1 MIKQLIT
8 TKNAPDAIGPY
19 SQAIRVDNLIFL
31 SGQIGI
37 DPITKKFAYN
47 DVRGQ
52 VEQIFENVKAVLK
65 EAGASLENIVKT
77 TVFLKNIADFS
88 IINELYTEYLKKPF
102 PARSV
107 VVVKELPLSVD
118 IEIEAIAVL

>member
-19 SQAIRVDNLIFL
+19 SQAIRKDNFVFL

-37 DPITKKFAYN
+37 DPITKKVVCK
-47 DVRGQ
+47 DIKGQ
-52 VEQIFENVKAVLK
+52 SEQVFKNIKAVLK
-65 EAGASLENIVKT
+65 QAGANLSNIVKT
-77 TVFLKNIADFS
+77 TVFLKNIKDFT
-88 IINELYTEYLKKPF
+88 IVNELYAKYFKEPF

-107 VVVKELPLSVD
+107 VAVKELPLSAD
-118 IEIEAIAVL
+118 IEIEVIAVL

>member
-37 DPITKKFAYN
+37 DPITKKFTYN

-118 IEIEAIAVL
+118 IEIEAIAAL

>member
-19 SQAIRVDNLIFL
+19 SQAIRKDNFVFL

-37 DPITKKFAYN
+37 DPMTKKLACK
-47 DVRGQ
+47 DVKGQ
-52 VEQIFENVKAVLK
+52 SEQVFKNIKAVLK
-65 EAGASLENIVKT
+65 QAGANLSNIVKT
-77 TVFLKNIADFS
+77 TVFLKDIKDFT
-88 IINELYTEYLKKPF
+88 IVNELYAKYFKEPF

-107 VVVKELPLSVD
+107 VAVKELPLSAD
-118 IEIEAIAVL
+118 IEIEVIAVL